1 MTGPI
6 IQKCTACEDGKR
18 DECAKCGGNG
28 IVVSF
33 PDTVSIEQ
41 KIDGE
46 KTQELPIDL
55 GKRRGLPAI
64 VKKLT
69 HGFDAWVVG
78 SAADPNND
86 DPKDYDV
93 QVPFSTWGQ
102 ACLLIPKDAKPNSF
116 GGFRFEDDGMSIDVW
131 PGELGWIFQR
141 PACKWAWHPAS
152 GIFITKVKITK

>member
-1 MTGPI
+1 M
-6 IQKCTACEDGKR
+6 DG
-18 DECAKCGGNG
+18 N
-28 IVVSF
+28 
-33 PDTVSIEQ
+33 
-41 KIDGE
+41 
-46 KTQELPIDL
+46 KTQELPMDIDL
-55 GKRRGLPAI
+55 EKRRGLPAI

-102 ACLLIPKDAKPNSF
+102 ACLLIPKDAVPNSF